1 MEYYWAIK
9 EHENLPFAATWTDSE
24 GIMINEV
31 SQKKIY
37 TSWYHFYV
45 ESLKYNKLVNK
56 TNKKQ
61 IHRYTKQTSGY
72 QWEKGR
78 GADRGVGERV
88 TMG

>member
-24 GIMINEV
+24 GIMLNEV

-45 ESLKYNKLVNK
+45 ESIKYNKVVNK

-61 IHRYTKQTSGY
+61 IHRYIKQTSGY
-72 QWEKGR
+72 QWEKGSGGR
-78 GADRGVGERV
+78 
-88 TMG
+88 